1 MKRLNNLKRELTG
14 HSFFKNSWYVTLLV
28 VNAGPLAFTVFWSL
42 VHIHKT
48 DLQVPVRYTS
58 LANFDQL
65 GGWFQLYDLAIIAT
79 LVMIANTFLAIVCY
93 KRNRVMSLFL
103 LLSSLMVAV
112 LALAI
117 LLGFTTINYGAN

>member
-14 HSFFKNSWYVTLLV
+14 HSFFKNSGYVMLLV
-28 VNAGPLAFTVFWSL
+28 ANAGLLAFTIFWSL
-42 VHIHKT
+42 LHIHKT

-65 GGWFQLYDLAIIAT
+65 GGWFQLYDLVLISAIV
-79 LVMIANTFLAIVCY
+79 LVANTLLAIVCY

-103 LLSSLMVAV
+103 LLSSLMVSI

>member
-1 MKRLNNLKRELTG
+1 MKRLNNLKHELTG

-28 VNAGPLAFTVFWSL
+28 VNAGLLAFTVFWSL

-65 GGWFQLYDLAIIAT
+65 GSWRQLYDLAIIAT
-79 LVMIANTFLAIVCY
+79 LVMIANTLLAIVCY

-103 LLSSLMVAV
+103 LLSSLMVAI
-112 LALAI
+112 LALVI